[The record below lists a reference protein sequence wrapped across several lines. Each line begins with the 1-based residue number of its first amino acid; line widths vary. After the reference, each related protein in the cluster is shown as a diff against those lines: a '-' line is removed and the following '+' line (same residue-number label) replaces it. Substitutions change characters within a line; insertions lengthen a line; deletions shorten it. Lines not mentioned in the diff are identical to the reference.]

1 MATSLKSCLIDSY
14 KTITHVD
21 KFDLNQ
27 NSLILLTS
35 IGTIYGKEF
44 KFDETNVENAVI
56 NEINKFAEKEYFNE
70 NKDIQGNDEYIA
82 LEDVLIVT
90 PRGDQVKFK
99 YLNVFYDQIIGV
111 TVGNFT
117 PDIETEQI

>member
-1 MATSLKSCLIDSY
+1 MTKSLKSCLIDSY
-14 KTITHVD
+14 KRITQID
-21 KFDLNQ
+21 KFGLNQ

-44 KFDETNVENAVI
+44 KCDESSVEKTVI
-56 NEINKFAEKEYFNE
+56 NKANEFADEEYFNE

-90 PRGDQVKFK
+90 PRGDQAKFTH
-99 YLNVFYDQIIGV
+99 LNVFYDQIIGV

-117 PDIETEQI
+117 PYIETEQI

>member
-27 NSLILLTS
+27 NNLILLTS

-56 NEINKFAEKEYFNE
+56 NEINKFAKKEYFNE

>member
-1 MATSLKSCLIDSY
+1 MTKSLKSCLIDSY
-14 KTITHVD
+14 KTLIQVD
-21 KFDLNQ
+21 KFDLSQ

-44 KFDETNVENAVI
+44 KYDESSAESAVI
-56 NEINKFAEKEYFNE
+56 NEVNEFAEKEYFNE

-99 YLNVFYDQIIGV
+99 HLNVFYDQIIGV
-111 TVGNFT
+111 TLGNFT
-117 PDIETEQI
+117 SDIESDQF